1 MKAVFVSLLTLAA
14 GAFASPVV
22 AANAAIQRDTTTTV
36 TKNVTITSVTEN
48 IRTYTSSINE
58 TVVEAPT
65 NPTTEER
72 NTIIV
77 NIAPKIEAIT
87 DILTVATKAASSTD
101 FWKGVPQSSLLADV
115 LALVYEIVYTVK
127 ALIVKLGITGLLVYL
142 QPLFLALGGLV
153 RALDIVVDGLLVTV
167 QGILDTVLSAVAS
180 ILVGLL

>member
-22 AANAAIQRDTTTTV
+22 AANAALQRDTTTV

-48 IRTYTSSINE
+48 IRTYTSYINE
-58 TVVEAPT
+58 TVVEAPA

-72 NTIIV
+72 NTIII

-87 DILTVATKAASSTD
+87 DILTVATKAASSAD
-101 FWKGVPQSSLLADV
+101 FWRGVPQSNLLADV
-115 LALVYEIVYTVK
+115 LALVYEIVFTVK
-127 ALIVKLGITGLLVYL
+127 ALVVKLGITGLLVYL

-153 RALDIVVDGLLVTV
+153 RALDLVVDGLLITV
-167 QGILDTVLSAVAS
+167 QGILDTVLNAVAN